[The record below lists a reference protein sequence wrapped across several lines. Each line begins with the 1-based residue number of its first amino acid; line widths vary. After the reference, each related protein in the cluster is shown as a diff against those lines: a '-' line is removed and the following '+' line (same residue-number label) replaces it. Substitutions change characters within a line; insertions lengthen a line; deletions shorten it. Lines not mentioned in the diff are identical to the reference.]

1 MNFYYFQLSAWRLRV
16 ASSHYRDH
24 DHITDIARY
33 LEVCFTSLF
42 SSLCSQLSSDCIPLF
57 PVMRNLMIHNESS
70 TIKQAFTPLSK
81 SEVREHIS
89 SKKPATS
96 QRRQSFTLPVS
107 IHILECPNL
116 SNHAD
121 FLQLWRIWHHRRI
134 CPVLPQ

>member
-1 MNFYYFQLSAWRLRV
+1 MNLYYFQLWAYRLRV

-24 DHITDIARY
+24 DHMTGIARY
-33 LEVCFTSLF
+33 LEICFTSLF
-42 SSLCSQLSSDCIPLF
+42 SIPWSQLSSSCIPLF
-57 PVMRNLMIHNESS
+57 SVMSNLMIHNESS

-96 QRRQSFTLPVS
+96 QRRQSFTLSVS

-121 FLQLWRIWHHRRI
+121 TLQLWRIWHHRRI